1 LSKLKTNS
9 FPWADFRESAGVQA
23 LILPNVVHVVPRA
36 TVAAA
41 ALVLVLVLVIVIVV
55 PVELDTGCLMLAAQD
70 SIKTNE

>member
-9 FPWADFRESAGVQA
+9 FPWPDFRESAGVQA

-36 TVAAA
+36 TVAAVA
-41 ALVLVLVLVIVIVV
+41 LVLVLVIVIVV